1 MVSEAKID
9 DSFPVENFLMDGF
22 SIPYRL
28 DRDSMVGGMLLYV
41 REDIPSN
48 LLSIETKPIGGF
60 YIELNLRNDKW
71 LMNCSYK
78 PHKNMMGNHLPA
90 LSENL
95 DLHTSTNEKFVFML
109 FWKISM

>member
-1 MVSEAKID
+1 
-9 DSFPVENFLMDGF
+9 MDGV
-22 SIPYRL
+22 SSPCRL
-28 DRDSMVGGMLLYV
+28 SLESMYGDVWLYV